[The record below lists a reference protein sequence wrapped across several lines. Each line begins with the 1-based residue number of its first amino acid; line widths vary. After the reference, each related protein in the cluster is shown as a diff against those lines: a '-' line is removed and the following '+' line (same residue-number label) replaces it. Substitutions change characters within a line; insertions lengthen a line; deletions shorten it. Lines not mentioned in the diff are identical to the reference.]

1 MGNIVL
7 MQIIRICMYN
17 IYIKHYYVTITYNN
31 IIYIYIYNKEEQT
44 KTPSPS
50 AEKLQIFFFFCIN
63 LSIFLIL
70 EKIIRAE
77 TDLLKKFL
85 SQLSHFSKWRG
96 TGWCT
101 QRDVASICLENFTV
115 LFLFNI
121 NPVFGFF
128 GK

>member
-7 MQIIRICMYN
+7 MQIIHICMYN
-17 IYIKHYYVTITYNN
+17 IYIKHYYVIITYNN
-31 IIYIYIYNKEEQT
+31 IIYIYNKQEQT

-85 SQLSHFSKWRG
+85 SQLSHFSK
-96 TGWCT
+96 
-101 QRDVASICLENFTV
+101 
-115 LFLFNI
+115 
-121 NPVFGFF
+121 
-128 GK
+128 

>member
-7 MQIIRICMYN
+7 MQIIHICMYN
-17 IYIKHYYVTITYNN
+17 IYIKHYYVIITYNN

>member
-85 SQLSHFSKWRG
+85 SQLSHFSK
-96 TGWCT
+96 
-101 QRDVASICLENFTV
+101 
-115 LFLFNI
+115 
-121 NPVFGFF
+121 
-128 GK
+128 